1 MPPVSVQNECNFLHL
16 EQVRLLFLSPHK
28 MRLYYEF
35 WGVMGQIFISLLLCL
50 LVQMFVLKYVSKS
63 FSCLHLKSV
72 QLFDSCEEGNGIKL
86 VKMEIY
92 YFV

>member
-1 MPPVSVQNECNFLHL
+1 
-16 EQVRLLFLSPHK
+16 
-28 MRLYYEF
+28 
-35 WGVMGQIFISLLLCL
+35 
-50 LVQMFVLKYVSKS
+50 MFVLKYVSKS

-92 YFV
+92 YFVWERLVFANFSSNLAREKEEILLPVHLRFQASLCVYQNLLN